1 MFRCNKLLAAYNCHI
16 AQVEVRNKK
25 VGRIKEKYEEKVNE
39 IKDLTEEFQTQRED
53 YLESIRQQ
61 SQESKL
67 LQQILDQ
74 VGQRLFR
81 LRLIS

>member
-1 MFRCNKLLAAYNCHI
+1 MLRCNKLLAAYNRHI

-53 YLESIRQQ
+53 YLDSIRQQ

-74 VGQRLFR
+74 VGQRLVR